1 MAPIVISKSQY
12 DIDGDGDG
20 KTEEIEIVLENGR
33 RYNDKELWCGSGE
46 KWEGYFLI
54 RVKKDGFVLSVQ
66 SLNSLMSSSEN
77 SPDPLFF
84 RTPEFSLIFK
94 DYNNDGQ
101 IDFNLGQYAGCN
113 GNYYKLFTF
122 KPDGTIVRLPVKDQE
137 YGFSVSNPADNPNS
151 TDSIYTDGNLVRF
164 SYYSQSQGSISATY
178 TWNGKYFVLVEEKLN
193 NR

>member
-1 MAPIVISKSQY
+1 
-12 DIDGDGDG
+12 
-20 KTEEIEIVLENGR
+20 
-33 RYNDKELWCGSGE
+33 
-46 KWEGYFLI
+46 
-54 RVKKDGFVLSVQ
+54 
-66 SLNSLMSSSEN
+66 MSSSEN